1 MRYGIRCQA
10 TPVALPSW
18 AIGHARLCS
27 ADLGCSG
34 IVDAHDKTLF
44 TIVDESMMD
53 SMLPTSVGKM
63 LGRTY
68 VGHDENG
75 KEVFKVHKNL
85 SGASMQ

>member
-1 MRYGIRCQA
+1 
-10 TPVALPSW
+10 
-18 AIGHARLCS
+18 
-27 ADLGCSG
+27 
-34 IVDAHDKTLF
+34 VDAHDKTLF

-63 LGRTY
+63 VGRTY
-68 VGHDENG
+68 VGHDEHG